1 MSAPEEAGLGLRTRP
16 ESCLSDF
23 AIERS
28 LIGELA
34 VPAERAAIERH
45 LSSCQVCRA
54 RRAELAAAP
63 TLRPDPAFRGQLA
76 SAPPARARFRSQRR
90 ARQWSGGLATVAALA
105 AALVLAWRARPDER
119 AGMITAG

>member
-34 VPAERAAIERH
+34 VPAERA
-45 LSSCQVCRA
+45 
-54 RRAELAAAP
+54 
-63 TLRPDPAFRGQLA
+63 
-76 SAPPARARFRSQRR
+76 
-90 ARQWSGGLATVAALA
+90 
-105 AALVLAWRARPDER
+105 
-119 AGMITAG
+119 GMITAGGRAKGGGLVLEVMARHADGRVSPVFDGTTLRPGDAVRFQLTAPVAGHAALLGLDGAGHVSLYAPAASEATLPVAAG